1 VNYQLARA
9 TRRYKDLT
17 QAEVAAQ
24 VGVAAETLS
33 RWESG
38 DREPKAS
45 HLQRWAA
52 ALGLTMDELAS
63 DETPATLRKAEVP

>member
-1 VNYQLARA
+1 MNYQHARNV
-9 TRRYKDLT
+9 RRFKNLT

-38 DREPKAS
+38 GREPKGS
-45 HLQRWAA
+45 HLEKWAA
-52 ALGLTMDELAS
+52 ALGLTMDELRS
-63 DETPATLRKAEVP
+63 DSEPAMPRGAA